1 MNFEKRLK
9 QHITKKLDQQVPNPY
24 KRKRFPLWAKI
35 MIPVTAVT
43 AAVAV
48 PIIIMNSQNMMEM
61 LINQISGSTIDMN
74 GVAGFGIGNTPSK
87 DGKTKM
93 KMMRYL
99 DNDDGEGD
107 EPGDTSSWTDEQR
120 ELYDWES
127 DYDWDPDK
135 ANVLFTLDENGKV
148 TEVIYER
155 TNGRGQVRQERI
167 GNAAAMFVSKSFT
180 YVMYVNDDEWDFYKD
195 IDYAQE
201 LRQPTGFH
209 VSHHYRQTIV
219 IHNKTGKIFALK
231 DLLTKLTEVTGVKQ
245 YGMQADPTR
254 DDFIHVDPPYGNLE
268 QMKSRFFKVRY
279 DEETENIVY
288 EDVLEDVGFKRRHTA
303 EEDKYGQIYALV
315 DDEGYDQT
323 ERLGKNLEI
332 VELSNYT
339 KFEKKLFTRKTNSL
353 FYGNDERVYAFQNGK
368 LNVFGEDFSLS
379 PIEPDTVVNFEGLAN
394 EFYATINDTGWL
406 NGSIFHYEEG
416 YLYSA
421 FGEVWQVAIDGTL
434 TQLDDL
440 EGNFVHWT
448 NDSFMIGGQLI
459 AFIDTEDVLHYS
471 INGRF
476 VQLKFSLKDGVPT
489 CEAKHIIN
497 ASAYQS
503 YGHRI
508 VIDQDTNGGFGGGFA
523 KYYLIMVIDG
533 KACAQYIA
541 YGSNGGMLGV
551 AGTISEPVN
560 LTVD

>member
-1 MNFEKRLK
+1 M
-9 QHITKKLDQQVPNPY
+9 
-24 KRKRFPLWAKI
+24 
-35 MIPVTAVT
+35 
-43 AAVAV
+43 
-48 PIIIMNSQNMMEM
+48 
-61 LINQISGSTIDMN
+61 
-74 GVAGFGIGNTPSK
+74 
-87 DGKTKM
+87 
-93 KMMRYL
+93 
-99 DNDDGEGD
+99 
-107 EPGDTSSWTDEQR
+107 
-120 ELYDWES
+120 
-127 DYDWDPDK
+127 
-135 ANVLFTLDENGKV
+135 
-148 TEVIYER
+148 
-155 TNGRGQVRQERI
+155 
-167 GNAAAMFVSKSFT
+167 
-180 YVMYVNDDEWDFYKD
+180 
-195 IDYAQE
+195 
-201 LRQPTGFH
+201 
-209 VSHHYRQTIV
+209 
-219 IHNKTGKIFALK
+219 
-231 DLLTKLTEVTGVKQ
+231 
-245 YGMQADPTR
+245 
-254 DDFIHVDPPYGNLE
+254 
-268 QMKSRFFKVRY
+268 
-279 DEETENIVY
+279 
-288 EDVLEDVGFKRRHTA
+288 
-303 EEDKYGQIYALV
+303 

-448 NDSFMIGGQLI
+448 NDSFMIGGEII
-459 AFIDTEDVLHYS
+459 AYVETRQQLHYS
-471 INGRF
+471 VDGRF
-476 VQLKFSLKDGVPT
+476 VQLEFSLKDGVPS

-523 KYYLIMVIDG
+523 KYY
-533 KACAQYIA
+533 
-541 YGSNGGMLGV
+541 
-551 AGTISEPVN
+551 
-560 LTVD
+560 